1 MDGAERFRTFGFPL
15 SSGEALLVGARRSSS
30 AATTSRASSPEKASK
45 NVGRT
50 PTKTPFAGVHM
61 FFSIGEQTE
70 KNSKKATIQ
79 GGLFLCPGIQNDSIY
94 AQLLVLKLLT
104 FNKIWL
110 MPSSRTAVNPISTD
124 LMLSSICSGRLAPM
138 MAELTP
144 GWRRIQARAS

>member
-1 MDGAERFRTFGFPL
+1 MKVHFILYVSDQKH
-15 SSGEALLVGARRSSS
+15 S
-30 AATTSRASSPEKASK
+30 AAFYSTVLGKDPILDVPGMTE
-45 NVGRT
+45 
-50 PTKTPFAGVHM
+50 
-61 FFSIGEQTE
+61 FSIGEQTE

-94 AQLLVLKLLT
+94 AQLLGLKLLT

-110 MPSSRTAVNPISTD
+110 MPSSSSSVNSISTD